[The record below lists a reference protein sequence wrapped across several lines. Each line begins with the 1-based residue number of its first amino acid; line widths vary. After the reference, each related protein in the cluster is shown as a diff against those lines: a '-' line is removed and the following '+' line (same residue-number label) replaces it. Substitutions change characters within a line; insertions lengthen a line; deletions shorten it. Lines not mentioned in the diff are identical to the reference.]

1 MTARLPAPPVLLV
14 VDDEPGVFQMMGRAL
29 LEAGY
34 EVHTAGDGPEAIALA
49 SRLQRPVDLVV
60 TDLRMDPMGGAE
72 LAERLFSSGLAS
84 RFLFVTGFG
93 SAAEYNEDYGP
104 LLAKP
109 FSSERLL
116 DAVLHLLM

>member
-1 MTARLPAPPVLLV
+1 
-14 VDDEPGVFQMMGRAL
+14 MMGRTL

-34 EVHTAGDGPEAIALA
+34 LVHMAGGGSEAIALA
-49 SRLQRPVDLVV
+49 SQLQRPLDLVV

-72 LAERLFSSGLAS
+72 LAEVLFSRGLAS
-84 RFLFVTGFG
+84 RFLFVSGFG

-109 FSSERLL
+109 FSSESLLHAVSRLL
-116 DAVLHLLM
+116 I